1 MTAPAALPLSLR
13 DRASNPTEIAVFEDW
28 RHDET
33 RPIHPTLVGHETY
46 YDLQRSSFVLR
57 QPYHDL
63 REIVVAYT
71 KDNPTSNIDVNKC
84 KWQDVCNL
92 ARLAEIEYNHQD
104 ATSRTQWVRRKGVTL
119 AHNLTPLKSLFPDE
133 YGLSVVAG
141 GLSLILNGVIKI
153 VDNRDR
159 IFQFFDQVP
168 AVMSEAEKTY
178 MALPR
183 ETTLDDHMAE
193 LRTSVTLGLCG
204 LLRILQPGSKKTV
217 LQRLNLSKNGMR
229 ALHNIAKVNS
239 TAHQIEELQK
249 AVDISKSK
257 FDACVNQLQTRVLV
271 DIHNKSSENLRE
283 SKEIRQAQHTN
294 LLRLENSLG
303 AMQLD
308 FQDSRKQFAAMFD
321 EAKEQLQAQ
330 NSYYILF
337 QDALRRLSLLESSA
351 GVDRAIMAPQPTMKV
366 EELLSILDIDP
377 KLPINDILDIG
388 SLKSVLEVEVGR
400 LAGGILQDEQF
411 KAWLTD
417 ERSRVILIEELAT
430 SPPLGVYSATS
441 VFSSMLATG
450 LPRLVQSDQRSRCV
464 TSFFCSLHSAAN
476 ETNSGPKGMM
486 RSMISQLIHSVP
498 PEELNRFNTSFIKED
513 TRLTDLLR
521 SHDIYA
527 LCHTFATLISQL
539 SRNAMI
545 NCIIDEIS
553 DFEVSDNDWMNET
566 CYVVQKLQ
574 QLCYQHQ
581 HQGPIFKLCM
591 TSSSKTSE
599 IYKCIPDHSCITPG
613 SRLFGGSY
621 ITNATV
627 MDDLVNM

>member
-1 MTAPAALPLSLR
+1 
-13 DRASNPTEIAVFEDW
+13 
-28 RHDET
+28 
-33 RPIHPTLVGHETY
+33 
-46 YDLQRSSFVLR
+46 
-57 QPYHDL
+57 
-63 REIVVAYT
+63 
-71 KDNPTSNIDVNKC
+71 
-84 KWQDVCNL
+84 
-92 ARLAEIEYNHQD
+92 
-104 ATSRTQWVRRKGVTL
+104 
-119 AHNLTPLKSLFPDE
+119 
-133 YGLSVVAG
+133 
-141 GLSLILNGVIKI
+141 
-153 VDNRDR
+153 
-159 IFQFFDQVP
+159 
-168 AVMSEAEKTY
+168 
-178 MALPR
+178 
-183 ETTLDDHMAE
+183 
-193 LRTSVTLGLCG
+193 
-204 LLRILQPGSKKTV
+204 
-217 LQRLNLSKNGMR
+217 MR

-337 QDALRRLSLLESSA
+337 QDALRRLSRKCFSQFHVPLERPIRRCLVNMANIYAWLVLESSA